1 MVQRLYPSTSI
12 QIDVLIVMFWVFH
25 DEIDLLT
32 SFDLDNIVFHD
43 IFSHAVTPQITTGK
57 TYT

>member
-12 QIDVLIVMFWVFH
+12 QIDVLIVMFWGFR

-32 SFDLDNIVFHD
+32 SFDNNIVFHD
-43 IFSHAVTPQITTGK
+43 IVSHAVTLLHR
-57 TYT
+57 